1 MGLQGL
7 LQQLPHRHTG
17 IQGGIGV
24 LKDQLHIPALL
35 PHGLF
40 LQGAQIL
47 TIEIDMSGG
56 GFDQPQDRAARGG
69 FAAAG
74 FAHQAECL
82 LLPDLKGDVFYG
94 MDVAHGFSDDSPLN
108 GEVGLE
114 VLHVQDDIVSAH
126 AVSSFGVSAW
136 SQQRH
141 RCPGE
146 ISDSAGARLRQMSIQ
161 CSQRSAKRQPTLK
174 FPAVGTVPW
183 MV

>member
-1 MGLQGL
+1 
-7 LQQLPHRHTG
+7 
-17 IQGGIGV
+17 
-24 LKDQLHIPALL
+24 
-35 PHGLF
+35 
-40 LQGAQIL
+40 
-47 TIEIDMSGG
+47 
-56 GFDQPQDRAARGG
+56 
-69 FAAAG
+69 
-74 FAHQAECL
+74 
-82 LLPDLKGDVFYG
+82 
-94 MDVAHGFSDDSPLN
+94 MDVAHGFPDDSPLN

-161 CSQRSAKRQPTLK
+161 CSQRSAKRQPALK